1 VQADPDDVV
10 GLAAPARGFIDRDV
24 SNAPAIDIHTGRD
37 DSFGAGGRG
46 GSNGCGCYIH
56 GFRPSMIVAE
66 SCLEA
71 IFFREG

>member
-1 VQADPDDVV
+1 MQADPHHVAR
-10 GLAAPARGFIDRDV
+10 LAAPVRGFFNGDV
-24 SNAPAIDIHTGRD
+24 GDATAIDIHTGRD